1 MSRPRALVSA
11 SRGVGDILRITPLV
25 RVLARLGY
33 DVDLLSASDYPDVV
47 RLLEPDHDVRRVFH
61 VASQWRT
68 PVTPRVEGLAG
79 EQYDVATFTFWSREL
94 KPQVRASRTLEFP
107 QAQWLAEGD
116 TSCVRTLARQL
127 GWTGALPPPFAH
139 PSQRRFELESG
150 TVALHAG
157 CKPDWPWKK
166 WHGFDALAARVPR
179 VAIVGSASDECVEGT
194 YFNRPFAW
202 PPAARSFVGVLDLPD
217 TAALLSQCDAL
228 VANDSG
234 LMHLGV
240 AVGIPTLGIFG
251 ITSPVREAIDAPNMT
266 VVTKGLPCEP
276 ACRRARW
283 GRRDCEYHLRCLRTL
298 DAGDVMP
305 ALLKAAPTVRAACTG
320 PEVSAWTR

>member
-1 MSRPRALVSA
+1 VRRARALVSA
-11 SRGVGDILRITPLV
+11 SRGVGDILRVTPLV
-25 RVLARLGY
+25 RVCARLGY
-33 DVDLLSASDYPDVV
+33 DVDLLIASDYPDVV
-47 RLLEPDHDVRRVFH
+47 RLLEPDPDVRRVFH
-61 VASQWRT
+61 VASPWRT
-68 PVTPRVEGLAG
+68 SAASRVEGLAA

-94 KPQVRASRTLEFP
+94 KPQVRAARTLEFP
-107 QAQWLAEGD
+107 PAQWVAEGD
-116 TSCVRTLARQL
+116 PSCVRTLARQL
-127 GWTGALPPPFAH
+127 GWTGPLPPPFAH
-139 PSQRRFELESG
+139 PSGRRFDLDPG

-166 WHGFDALAARVPR
+166 WHGFDALAARLHS
-179 VAIVGSASDECVEGT
+179 VAIVGSAADERVDGT

-202 PPAARSFVGVLDLPD
+202 PPSARSFVGVLDLPD

-240 AVGIPTLGIFG
+240 AVGVPTLGVFG
-251 ITSPVREAIDAPNMT
+251 ITSPMREAIDAPNMT

-276 ACRRARW
+276 ACRRGRW

-298 DAGDVMP
+298 EAGDVMP
-305 ALLKAAPTVRAACTG
+305 LLLKAAPAVRAACAG